1 IAHLAMSQRAAATA
15 RRRAYE
21 ETMAG
26 AGLGAFVQVAPE
38 WDGGVPELVGSVGEP
53 DGPTAVFAS
62 NDRGAAAVVAAALD
76 RGLRVPE
83 QLSVVGYDNTALAQ
97 ALRPALT
104 SVDQPRPE
112 MGRLAMDQLAEL
124 MAGGE
129 ARHEVVEPELVVRRS
144 TLQVG

>member
-1 IAHLAMSQRAAATA
+1 IAHLTMSQRAAATA

-21 ETMAG
+21 EKMVG

-38 WDGGVPELVGSVGEP
+38 WDGGVDQLVAAAGEP

-83 QLSVVGYDNTALAQ
+83 DLSVIGYDNTALAQ

-104 SVDQPRPE
+104 SVDQPDRKST
-112 MGRLAMDQLAEL
+112 RLNSS
-124 MAGGE
+124 
-129 ARHEVVEPELVVRRS
+129 HVPI
-144 TLQVG
+144 